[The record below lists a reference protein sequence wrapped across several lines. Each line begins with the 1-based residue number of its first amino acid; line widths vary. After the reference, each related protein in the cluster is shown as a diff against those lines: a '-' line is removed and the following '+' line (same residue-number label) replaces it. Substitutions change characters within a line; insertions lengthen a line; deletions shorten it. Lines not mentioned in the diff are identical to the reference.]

1 MLDRIQGDA
10 ADEFVRLEELSR
22 AYHTYQKILLE
33 HDTLDFGDLLLRL
46 KELMTRRPAVRTILQ
61 KRFRHILVDEFQDT
75 NRIQYEIIK
84 DLTAGHEQITV
95 VGDDD
100 QAIYAFRGASLKNI
114 LSFQLTIQMPRR
126 SFSHKTIDP
135 AKPF

>member
-95 VGDDD
+95 VGD
-100 QAIYAFRGASLKNI
+100 
-114 LSFQLTIQMPRR
+114 TIRR
-126 SFSHKTIDP
+126 ST
-135 AKPF
+135 PFAARR